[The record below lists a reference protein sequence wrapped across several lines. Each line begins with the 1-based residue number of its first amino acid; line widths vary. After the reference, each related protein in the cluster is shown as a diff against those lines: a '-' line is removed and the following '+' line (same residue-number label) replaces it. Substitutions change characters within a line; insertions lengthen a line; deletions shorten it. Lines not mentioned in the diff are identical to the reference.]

1 VELIMRLLD
10 WLYRKVTEDLTEQRR
25 IAVTEVPHPPT
36 EPSRTLP
43 DRRQELSE
51 RFTHHASTE
60 KQIKAYGSLRTRAKE
75 FSFLIDE
82 LCPASDEKEWALHY
96 LDMVVMNAN
105 AAIAR
110 HTEEGS

>member
-1 VELIMRLLD
+1 MELIMKIMD
-10 WLYRKVTEDLTEQRR
+10 WLFRRMTEDLTTTRWDGR
-25 IAVTEVPHPPT
+25 KPHPPT

-51 RFTHHASTE
+51 RFTYHAPTE

-110 HTEEGS
+110 HGDSK